1 VATARNDCGGNR
13 RRRPRGTRSRAGGS
27 LRSPR
32 NPEPPSAAEQG
43 ERRGY
48 PVRVIPS
55 VRTRPDRWRRCY
67 GHARTSALPESA
79 RRDIAS
85 IRQRRACEYAQQH
98 ASLASCCG
106 ASFATNRSARVG
118 RARRMLPR
126 ESKRHELDMAR
137 CVRFCSVASAATR
150 SALPLRVAAGS
161 EQKCAHRPDGPAMR
175 LNLRDCRS
183 ERQSARAAGSPQRQ
197 HRFRRP
203 RALPHSAGARLQV
216 STNTANGRRLGEC
229 RSAWLSDSLAA
240 GRDPSAPSRQERHR
254 AALLPHSQAEGAVR
268 RDCRPGQPILVGLL
282 VWSTTWTPSMLCGRL
297 CGVDARWDAFFLLS
311 AF

>member
-1 VATARNDCGGNR
+1 MRYR
-13 RRRPRGTRSRAGGS
+13 
-27 LRSPR
+27 
-32 NPEPPSAAEQG
+32 
-43 ERRGY
+43 
-48 PVRVIPS
+48 
-55 VRTRPDRWRRCY
+55 
-67 GHARTSALPESA
+67 ARTEGVAAGAACKASRPSQRSSSGAPQRSLP
-79 RRDIAS
+79 
-85 IRQRRACEYAQQH
+85 
-98 ASLASCCG
+98 
-106 ASFATNRSARVG
+106 RSARVKQKC
-118 RARRMLPR
+118 ARPP
-126 ESKRHELDMAR
+126 
-137 CVRFCSVASAATR
+137 
-150 SALPLRVAAGS
+150 SALPTWPVV
-161 EQKCAHRPDGPAMR
+161 
-175 LNLRDCRS
+175 RDCRS
-183 ERQSARAAGSPQRQ
+183 DRRETRAAGSPQRQ

-254 AALLPHSQAEGAVR
+254 AALPPHSQAEGAVR